1 MRKKILKVLRE
12 EVFVCCKQKQPL
24 KAKRK
29 PASAIVKKCEMCG
42 KNFRTKRRHKMTCS
56 GKCRTKKSRTGTFM
70 GVPIKQLVVPEIPQN
85 LKEYLNGLSPTNV

>member
-1 MRKKILKVLRE
+1 MRKKILKNLRD
-12 EVFVCCKQKQPL
+12 EVIAGGDRQKAL
-24 KAKRK
+24 KTKRK
-29 PASAIVKKCEMCG
+29 PASVMVKKCEMCG

-85 LKEYLNGLSPTNV
+85 LKEYLNGISPPNI